1 MTTFCQQ
8 CGNQLRTGGK
18 FCQTCG
24 APSQP
29 SQVAQPTTY
38 PSNYQGEYQGNYQD
52 EYQGNYPPHSPYQ
65 SPAAY
70 EGYAPYPPPPS
81 STNWLKIFLITMTVI
96 VALVGVSAI
105 GVFYFVRRTVNNI
118 VKVQEGEGGRPEVS
132 INVPGGGQIKA
143 GSDVTE
149 EQLGVPIYP
158 GAVQTKDG
166 GSVSISGTEAGKSG
180 WFGVA
185 GFTTDDEVDDVVAF
199 YRDKIGEGAQIADT
213 EQDGKRSVVF
223 NTQREQGWRMV
234 SVQEDDE
241 GKTKITIA
249 SAQGRSA
256 Q

>member
-29 SQVAQPTTY
+29 SQGAQPTNY
-38 PSNYQGEYQGNYQD
+38 PANYQGEY
-52 EYQGNYPPHSPYQ
+52 EANYPPPSPYQ

-70 EGYAPYPPPPS
+70 EGYAPYPPPPQR
-81 STNWLKIFLITMTVI
+81 STNWLKILLITISVV
-96 VALVGVSAI
+96 VALVVGSAI
-105 GVFYFVRRTVNNI
+105 GVFYLVRRAVDKIPTV
-118 VKVQEGEGGRPEVS
+118 QRGENGDTEVS
-132 INVPGGGQIKA
+132 IPVPGGNAKISA
-143 GSDVTE
+143 NSTITE

-180 WFGVA
+180 WLGVA
-185 GFTTDDEVDDVVAF
+185 NFTTDDEIDEVVTF
-199 YRDKIGEGAQIADT
+199 YREKIGAGAQIADT
-213 EQDGKRSVVF
+213 QQDDKRTVVF

-234 SVQEDDE
+234 SVQVDDE

-249 SAQGRSA
+249 SIQGRTA

>member
-8 CGNQLRTGGK
+8 CGNQLRSGGK

-29 SQVAQPTTY
+29 SPVAQPT
-38 PSNYQGEYQGNYQD
+38 NYQGEYQGNYQG
-52 EYQGNYPPHSPYQ
+52 EYQGNYAQPSPYQ
-65 SPAAY
+65 SPAPY
-70 EGYAPYPPPPS
+70 QGYAPYPPPPS
-81 STNWLKIFLITMTVI
+81 STNWFKILFITLVVI
-96 VALVGVSAI
+96 IALVGVSVI
-105 GVFYFVRRTVNNI
+105 GVVYFVRRTVNDI
-118 VKVQEGEGGRPEVS
+118 VKVEDGKDGRPEVS

-143 GSDVTE
+143 GTEVTE

-158 GAVQTKDG
+158 GAVQAKDG

-185 GFTTDDEVDDVVAF
+185 NFTTDDEIDEVVTF

-213 EQDGKRSVVF
+213 QQDSKRTVVF

-249 SAQGRSA
+249 SIQGRTA
-256 Q
+256 P